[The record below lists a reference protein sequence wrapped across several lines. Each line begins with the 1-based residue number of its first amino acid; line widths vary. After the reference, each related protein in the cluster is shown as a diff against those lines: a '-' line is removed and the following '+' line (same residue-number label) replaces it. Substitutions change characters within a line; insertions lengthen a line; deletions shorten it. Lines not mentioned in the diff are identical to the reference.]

1 MYKQVYKQVYK
12 QKLLNKCFSSGLNSG
27 KIFIRNREL
36 PICSN
41 CLHFIEHT
49 NNYPYDSIPSDE
61 KYGKCKKFGEVNLV
75 TGVIEYDFARTCRLD
90 MNKCGNSGVEY
101 THKDK

>member
-1 MYKQVYKQVYK
+1 
-12 QKLLNKCFSSGLNSG
+12 
-27 KIFIRNREL
+27 
-36 PICSN
+36 
-41 CLHFIEHT
+41 
-49 NNYPYDSIPSDE
+49 
-61 KYGKCKKFGEVNLV
+61 LV